1 MSHKLVT
8 FVPAEAGTQFC
19 SIAGGYFVPWMPAF
33 AGTNGEWVRHV
44 AQTRYVH
51 PRGSGDPVLLNCR
64 RVLRSLD
71 ARFRG
76 HERRM
81 GEACRTNSLRSS
93 PRKRGPSSAQ
103 LPTGTSF
110 PGCPLS
116 RARTE
121 NGEATSWPG

>member
-8 FVPAEAGTQFC
+8 FIPAEAGTQFC
-19 SIAGGYFVPWMPAF
+19 SIADGYFVPWMPAF

-51 PRGSGDPVLLNCR
+51 PRASGDPDLLNCRRVLVLWMPAFAGTNGEWVRHVAQTRYVYPRGSGDPVLLNCR

-81 GEACRTNSLRSS
+81 
-93 PRKRGPSSAQ
+93 
-103 LPTGTSF
+103 
-110 PGCPLS
+110 
-116 RARTE
+116 
-121 NGEATSWPG
+121 